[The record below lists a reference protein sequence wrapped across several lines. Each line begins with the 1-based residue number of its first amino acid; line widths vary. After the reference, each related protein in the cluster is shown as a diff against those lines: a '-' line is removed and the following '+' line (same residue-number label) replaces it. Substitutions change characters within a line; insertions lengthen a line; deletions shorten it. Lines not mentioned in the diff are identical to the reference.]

1 MIKLIA
7 TIDLLRG
14 IAQVD
19 LPSVAEY
26 QEKKIKNG
34 GLISDPD
41 RFDELIEQADELYIT
56 QLCSDLDCKK
66 FFPHF
71 ENDFRLAKKSPI
83 KRENGL
89 EYQHQLWRRL
99 ARVKH
104 TEE

>member
-1 MIKLIA
+1 MTKLIA

-14 IAQVD
+14 IAEVD
-19 LPSVAEY
+19 LPSVSVY
-26 QEKKIKNG
+26 QESKIKSG
-34 GLISDPD
+34 GFISDPD
-41 RFDELIEQADELYIT
+41 RFDELIDQANELYIT

-71 ENDFRLAKKSPI
+71 ENDFRLTKRGSI

-89 EYQHQLWRRL
+89 EYQHQVWRRL
-99 ARVKH
+99 TRAQN